1 VPEVSLEFISQQLE
15 RVLTEQAI
23 IRDDIIVVTAM
34 VTRLEASLQALTVE
48 VRAIQRQIARMN
60 DRVRKLEDAR

>member
-1 VPEVSLEFISQQLE
+1 VTEVSLEFISQQLE

-60 DRVRKLEDAR
+60 DRVTKLEDAR